1 MQEKPIIM
9 GFSGIASEVRDLDL
23 VISSNHMNSQ
33 QGVTALDLQPCNIC
47 MHVDAKFV
55 LRQS

>member
-1 MQEKPIIM
+1 M